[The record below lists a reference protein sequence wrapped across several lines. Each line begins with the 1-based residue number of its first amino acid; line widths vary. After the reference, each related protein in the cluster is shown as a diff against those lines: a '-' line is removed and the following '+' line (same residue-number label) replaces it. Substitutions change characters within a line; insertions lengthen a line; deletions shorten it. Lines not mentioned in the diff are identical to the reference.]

1 MKGKIYEF
9 VNLRS
14 LFLIIVVVVLFAFFP
29 SMAMGQAQLS
39 EEQDQVTRLDLDST
53 VGFAA
58 DQVFLVISLNAS
70 AGVSVGS
77 LENEISFP
85 TKSLSFKYATVGA
98 STSTAGAE
106 LKTEIRP
113 NPGEPDETILKVV
126 VSPQDGSSPKALS
139 NGAVA
144 NLSFQIKLAAELGTT
159 ISLVNRARAWTTD
172 APPKPI
178 APLSSGDGQIHV
190 TTESLIIACLFYM
203 H

>member
-1 MKGKIYEF
+1 MTGRSHEF
-9 VNLRS
+9 INLRS
-14 LFLIIVVVVLFAFFP
+14 LFLIIVVVLFAFFP

-39 EEQDQVTRLDLDST
+39 EEQDQVTRLDLDSAF
-53 VGFAA
+53 GFAG
-58 DQVFLVISLNAS
+58 DQVFLVISFSAP

-77 LENEISFP
+77 LEGEISFP

-113 NPGEPDETILKVV
+113 HPGEPEQTILKVA
-126 VSPQDGSSPKALS
+126 VSPQDRSSPKALS

-144 NLSFQIKLAAELGTT
+144 NLSFQIKLDAELGTT
-159 ISLVNRARAWTTD
+159 ISLVNKARAWTTD
-172 APPKPI
+172 APPKPVE
-178 APLSSGDGQIHV
+178 PLSGGDGQIHV
-190 TTESLIIACLFYM
+190 TTESQAIMACLFYM